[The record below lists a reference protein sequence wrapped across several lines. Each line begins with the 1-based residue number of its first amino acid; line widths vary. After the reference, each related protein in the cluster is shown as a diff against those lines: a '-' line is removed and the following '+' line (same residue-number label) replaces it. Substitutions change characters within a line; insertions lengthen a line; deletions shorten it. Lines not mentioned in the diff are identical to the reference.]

1 VCTIIIAVDA
11 KITITSNIWKRV
23 GILNGANGTIKAILY
38 PIKKDYKTLPHTII
52 VHIPIYWTT
61 IYTEPVRTNWIPINP
76 FTYYSI
82 QANGHRTQMP
92 LAYAMT
98 VHKSQGQ
105 TLKLGVIDF
114 TNIERS
120 LGSSYVQLTRFQN
133 IKQFLVMPFPFSRI
147 TTQIKKSISL
157 KPRMA
162 EEERLNTLAQN
173 TLITY
178 SYLLL
183 NE

>member
-1 VCTIIIAVDA
+1 MHV
-11 KITITSNIWKRV
+11 K
-23 GILNGANGTIKAILY
+23 Y
-38 PIKKDYKTLPHTII
+38 
-52 VHIPIYWTT
+52 
-61 IYTEPVRTNWIPINP
+61 ERTNWIPINP

-82 QANGHRTQMP
+82 QAHGHRTQMP
-92 LAYAMT
+92 MKLAYAMT
-98 VHKSQGQ
+98 VHKSQVQ
-105 TLKLGVIDF
+105 MLTLGVIDF
-114 TNIERS
+114 KNIEKS
-120 LGSSYVQLTRFQN
+120 LGSSYVQLARFQN

-157 KPRMA
+157 KPRIA

-178 SYLLL
+178 NYSIL

>member
-1 VCTIIIAVDA
+1 
-11 KITITSNIWKRV
+11 
-23 GILNGANGTIKAILY
+23 
-38 PIKKDYKTLPHTII
+38 
-52 VHIPIYWTT
+52 
-61 IYTEPVRTNWIPINP
+61 
-76 FTYYSI
+76 
-82 QANGHRTQMP
+82 
-92 LAYAMT
+92 MT

-133 IKQFLVMPFPFSRI
+133 NKQFLVMPFPFSRI

-162 EEERLNTLAQN
+162 EEERLNTLTAR
-173 TLITY
+173 Y
-178 SYLLL
+178 SLLKVYLLYL
-183 NE
+183 YLCILIFLIETFGITLSIIKLIS